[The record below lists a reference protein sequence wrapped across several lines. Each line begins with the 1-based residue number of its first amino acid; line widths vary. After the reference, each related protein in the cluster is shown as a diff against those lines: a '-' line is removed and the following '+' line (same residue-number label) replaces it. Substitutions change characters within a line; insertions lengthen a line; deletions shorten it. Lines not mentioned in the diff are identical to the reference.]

1 MAAAR
6 NPYHLETG
14 EEFEKVQMT
23 SSHNLE
29 DNEKTNV
36 LVRLKRIE
44 GQVRGI
50 QQMVEEGRDCLDIS
64 DQIAAVRAAANALNI
79 EILEAFALQCVCRPE
94 AFASPEDAVEHA
106 IRAITRGSR

>member
-1 MAAAR
+1 MMS
-6 NPYHLETG
+6 
-14 EEFEKVQMT
+14 V
-23 SSHNLE
+23 HNLKE
-29 DNEKTNV
+29 DDQRNI

-50 QQMVEEGRDCLDIS
+50 QQMVEEGRDCLEIS

-79 EILEAFALQCVCRPE
+79 EILEAFALKCVRRPE

-106 IRAITRGSR
+106 IQAITRRNR